1 MSGPS
6 VQKSKKIKTASIEVH
21 EVDLALA
28 GSSKLAHD
36 PNEGVV
42 ERELVILQDGT
53 TLDLTA
59 HIASAVKKV
68 LAELPVSSLVGLGS
82 QGSGS
87 SMDTRTRA
95 NKRSHDVSEYSDSEE
110 ESECDPGVEDL
121 LGAGVNTQAYA
132 TEGLDAEE
140 LSAQLFGT
148 AEQDAA
154 SDTLSVSQPVG
165 NDQDTGRETDGS
177 ALSTSAVDP
186 DLPPLE
192 SSSQNFWPDQL
203 VVDWVR
209 SCVNKKMTAEEQK
222 TLADKYIHDPSLND
236 IFSPIRLNKSIR
248 NSLNSKSQKDKDGY
262 YFNRNECEKHLFKGQ
277 TMFGLSYAPVMK
289 ALSKL
294 LELPDNAVAKEA
306 RRLLGDGLKGMSE
319 GWHEITSARRELV
332 REFVRGD
339 IQPYL
344 YSYKFTHNQIFGGES
359 IESQVAKAVDEA
371 KKDKAF
377 IHKPAFRLASGSR
390 NQSASSGGFRGKG
403 TYSRGGSNSN
413 RGQTRKFPKRGG
425 KGGKGTGSGKGKSNA
440 STATAG
446 TDK

>member
-6 VQKSKKIKTASIEVH
+6 VQNKSKKKVSSIEVS

-28 GSSKLAHD
+28 GSSQLAHD

-59 HIASAVKKV
+59 HIAAAVKRV
-68 LAELPVSSLVGLGS
+68 LAELPVSSLVGFGT

-87 SMDTRTRA
+87 SVDTRTRA
-95 NKRSHDVSEYSDSEE
+95 RKRPHEVSEDSDSD
-110 ESECDPGVEDL
+110 ESECDLGVEDV
-121 LGAGVNTQAYA
+121 LGAGVNTQDFA
-132 TEGLDAEE
+132 TEGLDEDE

-148 AEQDAA
+148 ADQDAA
-154 SDTLSVSQPVG
+154 SPALSNSQPVEVE
-165 NDQDTGRETDGS
+165 QDTGREMDGS

-186 DLPPLE
+186 DLDPLE
-192 SSSQNFWPDQL
+192 TSSQNFWPDQK

-209 SCVNKKMTAEEQK
+209 SCVNKKLTTEQQK
-222 TLADKYIHDPSLND
+222 TINDKYIHDPLLND

-248 NSLNSKSQKDKDGY
+248 NSLNSKSQKDKDGF
-262 YFNRNECEKHLFKGQ
+262 YFNRNDCEKHLFKGQ
-277 TMFGLSYAPVMK
+277 TLFGLSYAPIMK

-294 LELPDNAVAKEA
+294 LELPDNTIAKEA
-306 RRLLGDGLKGMSE
+306 RKMLGDGLKGMSE

-332 REFVRGD
+332 REFVRKD

-344 YSYKFTHNQIFGGES
+344 YSYEFTHNQIFGGES
-359 IESQVAKAVDEA
+359 IETQVAKAVEEA

-377 IHKPAFRLASGSR
+377 IHKPAFRSVSGSR
-390 NQSASSGGFRGKG
+390 NQTTSQGFRGKG
-403 TYSRGGSNSN
+403 ALSRGGSNSN
-413 RGQTRKFPKRGG
+413 RGQSQRGKFTKRGG
-425 KGGKGTGSGKGKSNA
+425 RGKGSGKGKSSA
-440 STATAG
+440 STATSG
-446 TDK
+446 NDK